1 MKTVSMREAKT
12 HLSALIEKA
21 VMDGETFIISK
32 SGKPM
37 VQVTPVGVLN
47 EKKCTGFLIGQIWV
61 PDDFD
66 AMATEQ
72 IAASFEGVLSP
83 LPLIK

>member
-1 MKTVSMREAKT
+1 MKIVSVHEAKT

-21 VMDGETFIISK
+21 VLEGEAFIISK

-37 VQVTPVGVLN
+37 VRVTRVDAPTQ
-47 EKKCTGFLIGQIWV
+47 KKRTGFLVGQIRV

-66 AMATEQ
+66 AIGAEQ
-72 IAASFEGVLSP
+72 IQADFEGTP
-83 LPLIK
+83 

>member
-1 MKTVSMREAKT
+1 MKTVSVHEAKT

-21 VMDGETFIISK
+21 VIDGEGFIISK

-37 VQVTPVGVLN
+37 VRVIRVEAPTAA
-47 EKKCTGFLIGQIWV
+47 KRTGFLIGQIKV

-66 AMATEQ
+66 AMAAVQ
-72 IAASFEGVLSP
+72 IESGNASTP
-83 LPLIK
+83 

>member
-1 MKTVSMREAKT
+1 MKTVSVHEAKT

-21 VMDGETFIISK
+21 VLEGEAFIISK

-37 VQVTPVGVLN
+37 VRVTRVDAPKQ
-47 EKKCTGFLIGQIWV
+47 KKRTGFLIGQVRV

-66 AMATEQ
+66 AMGAEQ
-72 IAASFEGVLSP
+72 IQADFEGAP
-83 LPLIK
+83 

>member
-1 MKTVSMREAKT
+1 MKIVSVHEAKT

-21 VMDGETFIISK
+21 VLEGEAFIISK

-37 VQVTPVGVLN
+37 VRVTRVEAPTQ
-47 EKKCTGFLIGQIWV
+47 KKRTGFLVGQIRV

-66 AMATEQ
+66 AIGAEQ
-72 IAASFEGVLSP
+72 IQADFEGTL
-83 LPLIK
+83 

>member
-1 MKTVSMREAKT
+1 MKIVSVHEAKT

-21 VMDGETFIISK
+21 VLEGEAFIISK

-37 VQVTPVGVLN
+37 VRVTRVEAPTQ
-47 EKKCTGFLIGQIWV
+47 KKRTGFLVGQIRV

-66 AMATEQ
+66 AIGAEQ
-72 IAASFEGVLSP
+72 IQADFEGTP
-83 LPLIK
+83 

>member
-1 MKTVSMREAKT
+1 MKIVSVHEAKT

-21 VMDGETFIISK
+21 VLEGEAFIISK

-37 VQVTPVGVLN
+37 VRVTRVEAPTQ
-47 EKKCTGFLIGQIWV
+47 KKRTGFLVGQLRV

-66 AMATEQ
+66 AIGAEQ
-72 IAASFEGVLSP
+72 IQADFEGTP
-83 LPLIK
+83 

>member
-1 MKTVSMREAKT
+1 MKTVSVHEAKT

-21 VMDGETFIISK
+21 VVDGEAFIISK

-37 VQVTPVGVLN
+37 VRVTRVEAPTQ
-47 EKKCTGFLIGQIWV
+47 KKRTGFLIGQMRV

-66 AMATEQ
+66 AMAAEP
-72 IAASFEGVLSP
+72 IAASFEGTL
-83 LPLIK
+83 

>member
-1 MKTVSMREAKT
+1 MKTVSVHEAKT

-21 VMDGETFIISK
+21 VTDGEGFIISK

-37 VQVTPVGVLN
+37 VRVTRVEAPVT
-47 EKKCTGFLIGQIWV
+47 KKRTGFLIGQIQV

-66 AMATEQ
+66 AMAAEQ
-72 IAASFEGVLSP
+72 IQADFEGKP
-83 LPLIK
+83 